1 MSHLSHC
8 GMGAEP
14 RANGT
19 RDLLPVCLSVTH
31 TYLSVTHTHTRAHAH
46 THTHTS
52 RLLQGAKSWV
62 AVAHSQSVCLSL
74 THTQIPVCLTHT
86 HTHKPTHTQTH
97 TDTHTPISEAA
108 SPRLCPPTSPS
119 SSCSCSLHSL
129 LMNSWPRL
137 HQEHSVTGF
146 SPLYIQ
152 FPGGNRGVLPVIF

>member
-46 THTHTS
+46 THTHTHLS
-52 RLLQGAKSWV
+52 AAAR
-62 AVAHSQSVCLSL
+62 SQELGCCCPLPVCLS
-74 THTQIPVCLTHT
+74 VTHT
-86 HTHKPTHTQTH
+86 HTDTCLSHTHTHTQTYTH